1 MLEEEAELVFGAV
14 GMWKV
19 WPHCHQQHLYW
30 KFYIYTVYTFI
41 YVIIFF
47 NILGV
52 YSYSL
57 WPVSFRELTVIQCS
71 VGS

>member
-14 GMWKV
+14 GMWWV
-19 WPHCHQQHLYW
+19 LPHCHQQHLYW
-30 KFYIYTVYTFI
+30 RLSIYCLYFYICNFLSV
-41 YVIIFF
+41 
-47 NILGV
+47 LGV

-57 WPVSFRELTVIQCS
+57 WPLSFRELILIQCS